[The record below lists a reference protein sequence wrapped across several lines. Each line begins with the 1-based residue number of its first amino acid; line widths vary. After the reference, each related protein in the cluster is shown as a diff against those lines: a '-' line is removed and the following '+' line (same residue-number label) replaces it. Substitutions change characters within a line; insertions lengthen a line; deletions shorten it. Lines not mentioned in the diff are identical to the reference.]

1 MISTMRISLPSLTRG
16 GYPKSV
22 WPITKLP
29 DISGIPGFGAGIM
42 MPAGPVGAGLGWGK
56 LTASV
61 PSKVG
66 RQMHLLI
73 NKRDQKLLSSSDAHP
88 YTPF

>member
-1 MISTMRISLPSLTRG
+1 MISKMRISLPSLTRG

-73 NKRDQKLLSSSDAHP
+73 NKIDQQLLSSSDAHP